1 MQSCFQ
7 YLPES
12 WLVALI
18 PKMPGETMDQIRDNK
33 KIIHRL
39 ARGWIADKTR
49 ALEVGKGH
57 RDIMTLLG
65 KLSRPT
71 AMCDMY

>member
-12 WLVALI
+12 WLAALV
-18 PKMPGETMDQIRDNK
+18 PKMPGEMMDQVRDNK
-33 KIIHRL
+33 RIIHRL
-39 ARGWIADKTR
+39 ARGWIADKAR
-49 ALEVGKGH
+49 ALDVGKGH

-65 KLSRPT
+65 DYHVAR
-71 AMCDMY
+71 YV